1 MITDSLAFYQE
12 KLLLA
17 PEVTEV
23 IQQLIRTIQTIDTQF
38 QPDILFISD
47 YLVGPEREWK
57 HLFLFSKDKIWISYK
72 FLTSNEFEMIPL
84 SGQTSF
90 RTQISVKAF
99 DFQSY
104 NDKSRLS
111 ATIQIDKFQLELKA
125 TQANC
130 VVLQNILTRWF
141 IG

>member
-17 PEVTEV
+17 TEVTEV
-23 IQQLIRTIQTIDTQF
+23 IQQLIRTIQTIDTHF
-38 QPDILFISD
+38 QPDIFFISD

-57 HLFLFSKDKIWISYK
+57 HLFLFSKYKIWISYK
-72 FLTSNEFEMIPL
+72 FLTSNEFELIPL

-90 RTQISVKAF
+90 RTQLSVKAF
-99 DFQSY
+99 DFHSY

-130 VVLQNILTRWF
+130 VVLHDILTRWF

>member
-1 MITDSLAFYQE
+1 MITDSILYYQE

-17 PEVTEV
+17 PEVKEAV
-23 IQQLIRTIQTIDTQF
+23 QQLIHTIQTIDTQF
-38 QPDILFISD
+38 QPDLLFISD

-72 FLTSNEFEMIPL
+72 FLSSNEYEMIPL
-84 SGQTSF
+84 SGQMSF
-90 RTQISVKAF
+90 RIQLSVKAF
-99 DFQSY
+99 DFHSY

-111 ATIQIDKFQLELKA
+111 AMIQIDKFQLELKA

-130 VVLQNILTRWF
+130 VVLYTILTRWF
-141 IG
+141 IR